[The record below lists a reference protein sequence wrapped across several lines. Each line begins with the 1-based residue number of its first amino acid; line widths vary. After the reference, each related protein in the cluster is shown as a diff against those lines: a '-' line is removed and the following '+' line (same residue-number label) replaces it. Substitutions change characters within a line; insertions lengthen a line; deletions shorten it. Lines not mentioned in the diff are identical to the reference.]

1 MVDEPRVAALLQR
14 IEDEVGALERSAAR
28 PDDELAEDVD
38 ALPAMKYRF
47 IVAIEAA
54 TDVAD
59 HVIASEGL
67 RPSTSFAD
75 SFTSLREAGWL
86 QDDLSDRLADAA
98 RFRNL
103 LVHQYA
109 EVDDAR
115 LVEIARTR
123 LVDLRD
129 FVRAIARRVLAT
141 G

>member
-1 MVDEPRVAALLQR
+1 MVDAARVAALLAR
-14 IEDEVGALERSAAR
+14 VTDEVDELRAIGDR
-28 PDDELAEDVD
+28 PDDELLGGDD
-38 ALPAMKYRF
+38 ALPAAKYRL

-75 SFTSLREAGWL
+75 SFRSLQEGGWL
-86 QDDLSDRLADAA
+86 PGELAEALADAA

-109 EVDDAR
+109 DIDDR
-115 LVEIARTR
+115 RVVEIVRTR
-123 LVDLRD
+123 LDDLEAY
-129 FVRAIARRVLAT
+129 VRRIADRTR
-141 G
+141 